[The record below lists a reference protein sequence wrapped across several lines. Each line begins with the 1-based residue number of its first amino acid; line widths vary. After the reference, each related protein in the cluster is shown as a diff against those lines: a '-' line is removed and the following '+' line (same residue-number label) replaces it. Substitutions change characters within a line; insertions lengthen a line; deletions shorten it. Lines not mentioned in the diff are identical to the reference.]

1 MNSGAAENLDSKK
14 TLAAVTI
21 ASSLT
26 WKALWKG
33 PFFPKFLVLG
43 FCSRAVKNILSSS
56 EVLAYVDTK

>member
-14 TLAAVTI
+14 TLVGVTR

-43 FCSRAVKNILSSS
+43 FCSRDVKNILSLS